1 VQEIFA
7 KYKDAFAGRAIT
19 ELTPFLTMQ

>member
-1 VQEIFA
+1 VQEIFE

-19 ELTPFLTMQ
+19 EMSKFMTMQ